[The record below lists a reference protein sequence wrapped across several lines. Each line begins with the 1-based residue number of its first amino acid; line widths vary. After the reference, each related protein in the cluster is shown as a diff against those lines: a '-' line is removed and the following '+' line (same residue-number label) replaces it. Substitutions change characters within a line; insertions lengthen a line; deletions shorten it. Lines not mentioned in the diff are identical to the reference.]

1 MDDTKV
7 IPQADPEPSVAVEM
21 QQQQD
26 NTADETKKDTPS
38 SPKSAERMKR
48 AEFLGNGPLV
58 KTIWS
63 LTYPDFI
70 AKLVGALYNLV
81 DSMFIGQYAGST
93 VEEKKLSLVWR
104 QVPIFRPAGD
114 FWQARPN
121 PPGLGT
127 RFILAP
133 QAKNFW
139 VLLIDCESIHCFFN
153 KSSVIMEDKIIS
165 VMSKNGISLADILTF
180 AEKLL
185 SERVC
190 LTCFVIMLGNEG

>member
-1 MDDTKV
+1 MDCLD
-7 IPQADPEPSVAVEM
+7 DP
-21 QQQQD
+21 
-26 NTADETKKDTPS
+26 
-38 SPKSAERMKR
+38 
-48 AEFLGNGPLV
+48 G
-58 KTIWS
+58 
-63 LTYPDFI
+63 
-70 AKLVGALYNLV
+70 
-81 DSMFIGQYAGST
+81 
-93 VEEKKLSLVWR
+93 VWR

-153 KSSVIMEDKIIS
+153 KSSVIMEGKIIS